1 MMKLTNILL
10 WVCVLVALV
19 VLVGSHASAETYP
32 AAFVVVSVDYDA
44 DEVVLLDF
52 TGDEWI
58 ITDCSDWCVGDL
70 VAAIMD
76 DNNTP
81 IIYDDLIV
89 SYLYSGWIEL

>member
-1 MMKLTNILL
+1 MAMKRWFVAMFVL
-10 WVCVLVALV
+10 CVVAALIG
-19 VLVGSHASAETYP
+19 LAKAEEYP

-58 ITDCSDWCVGDL
+58 ITDCADWCVGDL